1 MGTAREAAEDRPT
14 GDTTRAGWTWPVD
27 GPWSIR
33 LTGGGARP
41 ALEVYEHG
49 ELIDVLVA
57 SSLSEDLLRGAR
69 RFDGA
74 GRLDGSGL
82 VDAAGLVDG
91 SGVVEVAGP
100 GGGAAA
106 GFAWGRVDADGS
118 APEVAF
124 TGGRLRRTWR
134 PAEVVVVGGEF
145 WLGWAPGPLVD
156 VRAHRPDGGTER
168 LRAGR
173 AR

>member
-1 MGTAREAAEDRPT
+1 MDVTREAGESRPT
-14 GDTTRAGWTWPVD
+14 GGDSRASWTWPAN

-69 RFDGA
+69 RFDGGGWADGEGRADDTGWA
-74 GRLDGSGL
+74 GGT
-82 VDAAGLVDG
+82 
-91 SGVVEVAGP
+91 
-100 GGGAAA
+100 GGAA
-106 GFAWGRVDADGS
+106 GFAWGRLSADGS
-118 APEVAF
+118 APTVAF
-124 TGGRLRRTWR
+124 TGARLRRSWR
-134 PAEVVVVGGEF
+134 PAEVVEVGDDF
-145 WLGWAPGPLVD
+145 WLAWAPGPLVD
-156 VRAHRPDGGTER
+156 VLARRSDGGTER
-168 LRAGR
+168 LRPGR

>member
-1 MGTAREAAEDRPT
+1 MDTAHEVAGDGPT
-14 GDTTRAGWTWPVD
+14 GDAARDGWTWPVD

-33 LTGGGARP
+33 LADGGARP

-57 SSLSEDLLRGAR
+57 SSLSEHLLRGAR
-69 RFDGA
+69 H
-74 GRLDGSGL
+74 LDGSGVL
-82 VDAAGLVDG
+82 DESGGL
-91 SGVVEVAGP
+91 EVAGP
-100 GGGAAA
+100 GDGTVA

-118 APEVAF
+118 APEVDFA
-124 TGGRLRRTWR
+124 GARLRRTWR
-134 PAEVVVVGGEF
+134 PAEVVVVGGAF

-156 VRAHRPDGGTER
+156 VRARRADGGTER